1 MSTYICGDSFGVI
14 DPEYGPSWVDLLS
27 QQVPVTNLCQVS
39 ASNLLI
45 AKQVD
50 TALASSADCIIVL
63 FTSSTRSEIVVD
75 NKIVPFS
82 WHTASTTTTTLSQQ
96 QITILR
102 DYFSEFYDLDL
113 AIYNNECII
122 ETVLARLKN
131 SGKRFI
137 FDQGGFE
144 HSSMGATKK
153 YFGDYDAYRSELNLW
168 DYARTRQYRPYY
180 HITDISVHKQ
190 IADYYQRQI

>member
-1 MSTYICGDSFGVI
+1 M
-14 DPEYGPSWVDLLS
+14 LS
-27 QQVPVTNLCQVS
+27 DHVPVTNLCRVS

-50 TALASSADCIIVL
+50 QALSSSADFIIVL
-63 FTSSTRSEIVVD
+63 FTSSTRSEIVI
-75 NKIVPFS
+75 NNEIVPFS
-82 WHTASTTTTTLSQQ
+82 WHTASTTTTTLSTQ
-96 QITILR
+96 QIVILR
-102 DYFSEFYDLDL
+102 SYFSEFYDLDL

-144 HSSMGATKK
+144 HPSMGATKK
-153 YFGDYDAYRSELNLW
+153 YFGEYDSYRSELNLW

-180 HITDISVHKQ
+180 HITDSSVHEQ
-190 IADYYQRQI
+190 IAEYYKRQL